1 MKTRPPARRR
11 SPCHA
16 DLPWLIEAGADEFD
30 RVISRSKL
38 PVLVSARLGV
48 QGIPTMGSLPTA
60 RRSPV
65 RWVRCPPTASAAGS
79 TERSTSSGE
88 LEEHLLHVGHV
99 VAGFSRP

>member
-16 DLPWLIEAGADEFD
+16 DLRWLIEAVADEFD

-48 QGIPTMGSLPTA
+48 QGIPTMVLFADGAEASRQVGALPLDGI
-60 RRSPV
+60 RRWVDGALPV
-65 RWVRCPPTASAAGS
+65 RRA
-79 TERSTSSGE
+79 
-88 LEEHLLHVGHV
+88 
-99 VAGFSRP
+99 

>member
-16 DLPWLIEAGADEFD
+16 DLRWLIEAVADEFD

-48 QGIPTMGSLPTA
+48 QGIPTVVLRADGTEISRQVGALPA
-60 RRSPV
+60 DGIR
-65 RWVRCPPTASAAGS
+65 RWVDGALD
-79 TERSTSSGE
+79 E
-88 LEEHLLHVGHV
+88 LRR
-99 VAGFSRP
+99 A